1 MATYKVPKSPAKS
14 IMTINHFLGVDFT
27 NSPANIDINRSP
39 NAENMIRDVPG
50 KVRKSMGWEVVQQ
63 YGDNLIPFP
72 YLSQGGTADGITTL
86 VASDGSIKVSGTETS
101 PMGYGVFAIA
111 SGNYRPPNGRY
122 ILSGTPSNSNG
133 SFLRIQGLQNG
144 AFAGIIAD
152 DYSNGATFDIDYN
165 GYDEVEIVLVILTNT
180 SVDCIFKPM
189 LVKYSEE
196 KQPINGFHYI
206 KGSDTPIVHYGTDF
220 YYGTRKIYS
229 GANNALS
236 KSWQFDDKLYIL
248 DGLKMLVF
256 GFENDA
262 PYMKS
267 VGDSAKIPVVTI
279 SKNPTGGGTS
289 YEDLNLLQPG
299 FEEHFLGTA
308 DATEY
313 SLSFSPLD
321 DTEVKIEVLGA
332 DGEWQ
337 TKVEDTDFTV
347 DRQTGVVT
355 FTTAPGVS
363 PVTGEDNIKITA
375 YRTVEGYADRINK
388 CTFGILYGANGGHDR
403 LFVSGNPD
411 YINYDWHSES
421 YDPTYFSDTSYARL
435 GSDASRIVGYS
446 RVSSYLATHKD
457 DFEKDQNIILRSG
470 STIDDL
476 TVFKIANSLS
486 GAGAIASGSFG
497 YLANE
502 PLFLTSQG
510 IFAITA
516 QDVTGEKYA
525 QNRSFYLNGKLLEEE
540 NLEDACSVVFKD
552 MYWLCVNDRCYILD
566 GLQAVQTDKSMPYAT
581 RQYCGFYRTNVPAN
595 VMWVYDN
602 KLWFGTRDGRI
613 CRFHTDKGSVTS
625 YNDNGLPISACWET
639 PDIDGNLFY
648 KNKSVRYLAVRLE
661 SAIATSIKI
670 WAMER
675 GLWNFVTSDDAAGRF
690 FTYKNFTYSK
700 FTYAC
705 DRTQK
710 ITKTKLRIKK
720 VDKFRLKFENDKT
733 NEPFGLY
740 DVAIEFVENGNFKG

>member
-50 KVRKSMGWEVVQQ
+50 KVRKSMGWEVIEEYDGKINGCYSLKNDEDYIVHAGTKI
-63 YGDNLIPFP
+63 YHGTDLI
-72 YLSQGGTADGITTL
+72 
-86 VASDGSIKVSGTETS
+86 
-101 PMGYGVFAIA
+101 
-111 SGNYRPPNGRY
+111 
-122 ILSGTPSNSNG
+122 
-133 SFLRIQGLQNG
+133 
-144 AFAGIIAD
+144 
-152 DYSNGATFDIDYN
+152 YSNAN
-165 GYDEVEIVLVILTNT
+165 DER
-180 SVDCIFKPM
+180 S
-189 LVKYSEE
+189 S
-196 KQPINGFHYI
+196 
-206 KGSDTPIVHYGTDF
+206 
-220 YYGTRKIYS
+220 
-229 GANNALS
+229 A
-236 KSWQFDDKLYIL
+236 WQFDDKLYIL
-248 DGLKMLVF
+248 DGKQILVYSQTKD
-256 GFENDA
+256 GDNITHNVA
-262 PYMKS
+262 PVSS
-267 VGDSAKIPVVTI
+267 VAKIPTVTI

-321 DTEVKIEVLGA
+321 DTEVKVEVLGA

-363 PVTGEDNIKITA
+363 PVTGEDNVKITA

-625 YNDNGLPISACWET
+625 YNDNGQPISACWET